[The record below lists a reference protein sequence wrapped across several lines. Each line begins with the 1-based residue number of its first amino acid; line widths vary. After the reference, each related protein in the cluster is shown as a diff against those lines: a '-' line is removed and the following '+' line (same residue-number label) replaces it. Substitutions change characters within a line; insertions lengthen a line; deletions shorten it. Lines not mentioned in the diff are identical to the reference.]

1 MITAHVVGAG
11 GYAAAEL
18 IRLIDRHPSVAL
30 GVLESRSQ
38 AGTAVADVFPWLPH
52 VHVAL
57 DESGTALRRVRDGDV
72 VFLAGGHELAREQ
85 AQPFLDKG
93 ARVVDLSD
101 AFRLTA
107 RAGEAVYGFP
117 ERYRAQIARA
127 RLIANPGCYVTA
139 SLLALV
145 ALDGLAQ
152 RVGHVVIDAKSG
164 ITGAGRT
171 PGVSSLFA
179 EVDGDVR
186 AYGLAGHRHG
196 AEIVQEARA
205 AGIGAPI
212 VFSPHVV
219 PLKRGILADVYL
231 IPREPQALSRDDVLA
246 AYRRFYAANPFVT
259 VFEDLRAP
267 HLPALEGTNDAHLAV
282 AERDGVVHVLSALDN
297 LGKGAAGQ
305 AIQNMNVMLGLP
317 EEQGLDART
326 TVG

>member
-1 MITAHVVGAG
+1 VITAHVVGAG

-38 AGTAVADVFPWLPH
+38 AGMPVADVFPWLPYLH
-52 VHVAL
+52 VEL
-57 DESGTALRRVRDGDV
+57 EESGTALARVRENDV

-85 AQPFLDKG
+85 APAFLAKG
-93 ARVVDLSD
+93 ARVIDLSD
-101 AFRLTA
+101 AFRLHA
-107 RAGEAVYGFP
+107 NAGEAVYGFP
-117 ERYRAQIARA
+117 ERYRDQIASA

-145 ALDGLAQ
+145 PLRPLAE
-152 RVGHVVIDAKSG
+152 RIAHVVIDAKSG

-171 PGVSSLFA
+171 PSTTSLFA

-186 AYGLAGHRHG
+186 AYGLEGHRHG
-196 AEIVQEARA
+196 AEIVQEARE
-205 AGIGAPI
+205 AGVGAPI
-212 VFSPHVV
+212 TFSPHVV

-231 IPREPQALSRDDVLA
+231 IPRAPITREEVVVL
-246 AYRRFYAANPFVT
+246 YQRFYAANPFVT
-259 VFEDLRAP
+259 VFGDVRAP
-267 HLPALEGTNDAHLAV
+267 HLPALEGTNDAHLGV
-282 AERDGVVHVLSALDN
+282 AERDGVVHVLSAIDN

-305 AIQNMNVMLGLP
+305 AIQNMNLVLGLP

>member
-1 MITAHVVGAG
+1 MITAHVVGAS

-38 AGTAVADVFPWLPH
+38 PGMPVADVFPWLPH

-57 DESGTALRRVRDGDV
+57 DESGTAAVRAREDDV
-72 VFLAGGHELAREQ
+72 VFLAGGHELARAQ
-85 AQPFLDKG
+85 APAFLAKG
-93 ARVVDLSD
+93 VRVIDLSD
-101 AFRLTA
+101 AFRLLATA
-107 RAGEAVYGFP
+107 GDAVYGFP
-117 ERYRAQIARA
+117 ERYRARIAGA
-127 RLIANPGCYVTA
+127 RLVANPGCYVTA
-139 SLLALV
+139 ALLALV
-145 ALDGLAQ
+145 PLEPLAD
-152 RVGHVVIDAKSG
+152 RIAHVVIDAKSG

-171 PGVSSLFA
+171 PSVPSLFA

-186 AYGLAGHRHG
+186 AYGLGGHRHG
-196 AEIVQEARA
+196 AEIVQEARE

-219 PLKRGILADVYL
+219 PLKRGILADIYL
-231 IPREPQALSRDDVLA
+231 IPRMPIAREQVLA
-246 AYRRFYAANPFVT
+246 LYQRFYAASPFVT
-259 VFEDLRAP
+259 VFRDVRAP

-305 AIQNMNVMLGLP
+305 AIQNMNILLGLP
-317 EEQGLDART
+317 EETGLDART
-326 TVG
+326 AVG

>member
-1 MITAHVVGAG
+1 MITAHVVGAS

-18 IRLIDRHPSVAL
+18 IRLIDRHPGVAL

-38 AGTAVADVFPWLPH
+38 PGAPVADVFPWLPH

-57 DESGTALRRVRDGDV
+57 EGSGTALARVREDDV

-85 AQPFLDKG
+85 APGLLAKG
-93 ARVVDLSD
+93 ARVIDLSD
-101 AFRLTA
+101 AFRLSA
-107 RAGEAVYGFP
+107 NAGEAVYGFP
-117 ERYRAQIARA
+117 ERYRAQIAQA
-127 RLIANPGCYVTA
+127 RLIANPGCYVIA
-139 SLLALV
+139 ALLALV
-145 ALDGLAQ
+145 PLQPLAERIAQ
-152 RVGHVVIDAKSG
+152 VVIDAKSG
-164 ITGAGRT
+164 VTGAGRT
-171 PGVSSLFA
+171 PATPSLFA

-205 AGIGAPI
+205 AGLAAPI

-219 PLKRGILADVYL
+219 PLRRGLLADVYL
-231 IPREPQALSRDDVLA
+231 ISRDRLSRDEVLA
-246 AYRRFYAANPFVT
+246 LYERFYAANPFVT
-259 VFEDLRAP
+259 VFRDLRAP

-282 AERDGVVHVLSALDN
+282 AERDGVVHILSAIDN

-305 AIQNMNVMLGLP
+305 AVQNMNLALGFP

-326 TVG
+326 HVG

>member
-1 MITAHVVGAG
+1 VITAHVVGAS

-38 AGTAVADVFPWLPH
+38 PGAPVADVFPWLPH

-57 DESGTALRRVRDGDV
+57 EESGTALARVREDDV
-72 VFLAGGHELAREQ
+72 VFIAGGHDLAREQ
-85 AQPFLDKG
+85 APAFLAKG
-93 ARVVDLSD
+93 ARVIDLSD
-101 AFRLTA
+101 AFRLHA
-107 RAGEAVYGFP
+107 HAGEAVYGFP
-117 ERYRAQIARA
+117 ERYREQIAQA
-127 RLIANPGCYVTA
+127 RLIAVPGCYVTA
-139 SLLALV
+139 ALLALV
-145 ALDGLAQ
+145 PLQPLAE
-152 RVGHVVIDAKSG
+152 RIAHVVIDAKSG

-171 PGVSSLFA
+171 PSTPSLFA

-205 AGIGAPI
+205 AGIGAQI

-219 PLKRGILADVYL
+219 PLRRGILADVYL
-231 IPREPQALSRDDVLA
+231 IGQAALSRDEVLA
-246 AYRRFYAANPFVT
+246 YYERFYAANPFVT
-259 VFEDLRAP
+259 VFRDLRAP

-282 AERDGVVHVLSALDN
+282 AERDGVVHVLSAIDN

-305 AIQNMNVMLGLP
+305 AIQNMNLALGFP

-326 TVG
+326 HVG

>member
-1 MITAHVVGAG
+1 MITAHVVGAS

-18 IRLIDRHPSVAL
+18 IRLIDRHPGVAL

-38 AGTAVADVFPWLPH
+38 PGAPVADVFPWLPH

-57 DESGTALRRVRDGDV
+57 EGSGTALARVRADDV

-85 AQPFLDKG
+85 APELLAKG

-101 AFRLTA
+101 AFRLHA
-107 RAGEAVYGFP
+107 HAGEAVYGFP
-117 ERYRAQIARA
+117 ERYRAQIAQA

-139 SLLALV
+139 ALLALV
-145 ALDGLAQ
+145 PLQPLAE
-152 RVGHVVIDAKSG
+152 RIAHVVIDAKSG

-171 PGVSSLFA
+171 PSTPSLFA

-196 AEIVQEARA
+196 TEIVQEARA

-219 PLKRGILADVYL
+219 PLRRGLLADVYL
-231 IPREPQALSRDDVLA
+231 IGTGLARDEVLA
-246 AYRRFYAANPFVT
+246 HYERFYAANPFVT
-259 VFEDLRAP
+259 VFRDLRAP

-282 AERDGVVHVLSALDN
+282 AERDGVVHVLSAIDN

-305 AIQNMNVMLGLP
+305 AVQNMNLALGFP
-317 EEQGLDART
+317 EEQGLDARAH
-326 TVG
+326 VG

>member
-1 MITAHVVGAG
+1 MITAHVVGAS
-11 GYAAAEL
+11 GYAAADL

-38 AGTAVADVFPWLPH
+38 PGVPVADVFPWLPH

-57 DESGTALRRVRDGDV
+57 EESGTALRRVREDDV

-85 AQPFLDKG
+85 APAFLAKG
-93 ARVVDLSD
+93 ARVIDLSD
-101 AFRLTA
+101 AFRLHA
-107 RAGEAVYGFP
+107 KAGEAVYGFP
-117 ERYRAQIARA
+117 ERYRERIAGA

-145 ALDGLAQ
+145 PLEPLAD
-152 RVGHVVIDAKSG
+152 RIAHVVIDAKSG

-171 PGVSSLFA
+171 PSVPSLFA

-196 AEIVQEARA
+196 AEIVQEARE
-205 AGIGAPI
+205 AGIAAPI

-219 PLKRGILADVYL
+219 PLRRGILADVYL
-231 IPREPQALSRDDVLA
+231 IPRAPLSRDEVLA
-246 AYRRFYAANPFVT
+246 HYERFYAANPFVT
-259 VFEDLRAP
+259 VFRDLRAP

-282 AERDGVVHVLSALDN
+282 AEREGVVHVLSAIDN

-305 AIQNMNVMLGLP
+305 AIQNMNILLGLP
-317 EEQGLDART
+317 EETGLDARAH
-326 TVG
+326 VR

>member
-1 MITAHVVGAG
+1 MITAHVVGAS

-18 IRLIDRHPSVAL
+18 IRLIDRHPGVAL

-38 AGTAVADVFPWLPH
+38 PGAPVADVFPWLPH

-57 DESGTALRRVRDGDV
+57 EGSGTALARVRTDDV
-72 VFLAGGHELAREQ
+72 VFLAGGHELARELAPAFL
-85 AQPFLDKG
+85 AQG
-93 ARVVDLSD
+93 ARVIDLSD
-101 AFRLTA
+101 AFRLHA
-107 RAGEAVYGFP
+107 HAGEAVYGFP
-117 ERYRAQIARA
+117 ERYRAQIAQA

-139 SLLALV
+139 ALLALV
-145 ALDGLAQ
+145 PLEPLAE
-152 RVGHVVIDAKSG
+152 RIAHVVIDAKSG

-171 PGVSSLFA
+171 PTTPSLFA

-196 AEIVQEARA
+196 AEIVQEARS

-219 PLKRGILADVYL
+219 PLRRGLLADVYL
-231 IPREPQALSRDDVLA
+231 IARPALGRDEVLA
-246 AYRRFYAANPFVT
+246 HYERFYAANPFVT
-259 VFEDLRAP
+259 VFRDLRAP
-267 HLPALEGTNDAHLAV
+267 HLPALEGTNDAHLTV
-282 AERDGVVHVLSALDN
+282 AERDGVVHVLAAIDN

-305 AIQNMNVMLGLP
+305 AVQNMNLALGFP

-326 TVG
+326 HVG